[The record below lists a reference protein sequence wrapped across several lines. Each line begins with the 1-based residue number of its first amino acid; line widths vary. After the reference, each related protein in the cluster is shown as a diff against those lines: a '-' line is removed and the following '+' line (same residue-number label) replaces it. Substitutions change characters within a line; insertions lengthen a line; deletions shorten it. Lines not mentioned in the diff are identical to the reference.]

1 MSIVKTSQNSARS
14 YAPSRL
20 PGPSSPA
27 ASPSSSP
34 AASPSSGPAASG
46 VDTSNLSPGA
56 AARFE
61 KLMRSIDDFTVAVG
75 NKAITLPER
84 K

>member
-1 MSIVKTSQNSARS
+1 MSIVKTSQNSARHS
-14 YAPSRL
+14 APSHL

-27 ASPSSSP
+27 ASPSSRS
-34 AASPSSGPAASG
+34 AGSG

-75 NKAITLPER
+75 SKAITPPER
-84 K
+84 R

>member
-1 MSIVKTSQNSARS
+1 MSVPKPLHSAAVS
-14 YAPSRL
+14 ASAPSRL
-20 PGPSSPA
+20 PNRKAPA
-27 ASPSSSP
+27 EAS
-34 AASPSSGPAASG
+34 ASG

-61 KLMRSIDDFTVAVG
+61 KLMRSLDSFTAGVYS
-75 NKAITLPER
+75 KAITLPER

>member
-1 MSIVKTSQNSARS
+1 MSIVKTSQNSARHH
-14 YAPSRL
+14 APSRL
-20 PGPSSPA
+20 PAPSSPA
-27 ASPSSSP
+27 ASP
-34 AASPSSGPAASG
+34 ASGPAASG